1 MFIVLRHADNC
12 TKHVQYHVIPTTALD
27 IYSTAIYKQPHQ
39 KITKPCHTNAMWH
52 VTSYTIS
59 ASIMSIRIRRMSP
72 HRQSST
78 RQTYSVVVTDR
89 WNNGQIDRNA
99 TLCGL
104 YLCSVIRLPQ
114 YTIIFSHCP
123 ITAVHQHTT
132 ERPHCSLLESVNRMR
147 YVTSRLTR
155 LDSDRWVRS
164 HDKLQWRPLV
174 SDRLLCLGVLKLS
187 IHLAGV
193 VDDLSTVS
201 VGIVNC
207 EITHCL
213 C

>member
-1 MFIVLRHADNC
+1 
-12 TKHVQYHVIPTTALD
+12 
-27 IYSTAIYKQPHQ
+27 
-39 KITKPCHTNAMWH
+39 MWY
-52 VTSYTIS
+52 VTSSTIS
-59 ASIMSIRIRRMSP
+59 VSIASIHIRQMSQ

-78 RQTYSVVVTDR
+78 RQTYSVVVTNTWKD
-89 WNNGQIDRNA
+89 GQIDRNA

-104 YLCSVIRLPQ
+104 YLCSITRLPQ

-132 ERPHCSLLESVNRMR
+132 ERPHCSLLESVNRMW
-147 YVTSRLTR
+147 YVTCRLTC
-155 LDSDRWVRS
+155 LDSDRCARS

-174 SDRLLCLGVLKLS
+174 SDRLLCLGTLKLS

-207 EITHCL
+207 EIAHCL
-213 C
+213 